1 MTFVI
6 GVDAGATTTRCILGD
21 ETGRSIGTGRAAGI
35 NQNSSGGDPVAQLRV
50 AIEGALGDRDSSAV
64 GGGVLAI
71 AGAGSAGLV
80 RAQRQADEVWLAL
93 GLGGRPTVVPDVVAT
108 FASGAGESAG
118 SVLVAGTG
126 AIAAVVEDDQVTRR
140 ADGYGWLVGDIGSAV
155 WLAREGLT
163 AALAALDG
171 RAAPTDLTRPLL
183 AALGATTAQDV
194 VAAVYSSEPAA
205 LGRLAPVVTGA
216 TGDATAAGI
225 VRRGVAGLL
234 ASFDAVAAPAGPTVL
249 GGALLTTDGPVR
261 SGVQHGLAERDVR
274 DVRTAVDAA
283 TGAVRLA
290 LRP

>member
-1 MTFVI
+1 MI

-21 ETGRSIGTGRAAGI
+21 ETGRSIGTGRATGI
-35 NQNSSGGDPVAQLRV
+35 NQNSSGGDPVAHLRI
-50 AIEGALGDRDSSAV
+50 AIEGALGDRDGSAV

-155 WLAREGLT
+155 WLAREALT

-194 VAAVYSSEPAA
+194 VAAVYSSEAAA
-205 LGRLAPVVTGA
+205 LGRLAPVVTGLAA
-216 TGDATAAGI
+216 TDATAADI

-261 SGVQHGLAERDVR
+261 SGVQQGLAARGVR

-290 LRP
+290 LRH